1 MPAATPPTDLFTI
14 LRPLL
19 WLAAAAFLTGFAA
32 YLALGHPGVA
42 AAHGL
47 PHAVEFSSGPSGDM
61 WNLPKKI

>member
-1 MPAATPPTDLFTI
+1 MPATTQSTDLFAI

-32 YLALGHPGVA
+32 YLMLGHSAAA
-42 AAHGL
+42 AAHSR
-47 PHAVEFSSGPSGDM
+47 PHAVEISSGPSGDM